1 MLCDYNKFLLAIF
14 NEVDINFFELFCVDS
29 ILY

>member
-1 MLCDYNKFLLAIF
+1 MIIINFILAIF